1 MQAFADYNSC
11 IAIHGWGSH
20 AFGGFKA
27 HNDTYMWL
35 RDSLAVDVPRL
46 RVFTYGY
53 ASSPTADDS
62 IAGVDDYA
70 DTFRRLLRSMRREY
84 QTRIQTQR
92 ITPLV
97 FIVHSFGGL
106 VLKQV
111 RLTIIDV
118 RHLELNN
125 PGINQNEE

>member
-1 MQAFADYNSC
+1 MQASAYCNSC

-46 RVFTYGY
+46 RVFIYGY
-53 ASSPTADDS
+53 ASSPAADDS

-70 DTFRRLLRSMRREY
+70 DTFRRLLRSMRKGY
-84 QTRIQTQR
+84 QVG
-92 ITPLV
+92 PL
-97 FIVHSFGGL
+97 
-106 VLKQV
+106 
-111 RLTIIDV
+111 
-118 RHLELNN
+118 
-125 PGINQNEE
+125 

>member
-1 MQAFADYNSC
+1 MCDMQAFAYCNSC

-46 RVFTYGY
+46 RVFIYGY
-53 ASSPTADDS
+53 ASSLTANDS

-70 DTFRRLLRSMRREY
+70 DTFRRLLRSMRKEY
-84 QTRIQTQR
+84 QVG
-92 ITPLV
+92 PFV
-97 FIVHSFGGL
+97 KHSSGTAN
-106 VLKQV
+106 KN
-111 RLTIIDV
+111 TDTA
-118 RHLELNN
+118 NN
-125 PGINQNEE
+125 ALGIHSS

>member
-11 IAIHGWGSH
+11 IAIHSWGSH

-46 RVFTYGY
+46 RVFIYGY
-53 ASSPTADDS
+53 ASSLTANDS

-118 RHLELNN
+118 RRLELNN